1 MGDIV
6 KRQEVNLN
14 TRDYAVLTS
23 FFKVLTESGLVV
35 DILKILAGNKIT
47 EPILVKGIVWFLS
60 SQDLTDLLTA
70 VDKSGLTVDIVLRAL
85 QDDKFFPGAYAIIDG
100 LKNGQTTT
108 PPSNSVNTIGLAQDM
123 SQLAKSYNQFA
134 GDGLGN
140 VLSEIK
146 GDLGIGESGGI
157 FSFLNPVFSLVG
169 LGTTGSDSDEEL
181 TLSPSATAA
190 VSGGAANTASATNT
204 ASSSP
209 STSTP
214 SSSPSS
220 DSSSASSSSSGGKWW
235 QNAWNTVSGW
245 FNKRDS
251 MIDEEPEVTLAKR
264 DNEVLDQLV
273 DSLAK
278 SGLAMQVV
286 VSIIEDPDNAPF
298 ARDLIKEIV
307 REKVITLD
315 QLKTSLDATNLLND
329 GVIGA
334 LKSPDL
340 DITIT

>member
-1 MGDIV
+1 MG
-6 KRQEVNLN
+6 
-14 TRDYAVLTS
+14 
-23 FFKVLTESGLVV
+23 
-35 DILKILAGNKIT
+35 
-47 EPILVKGIVWFLS
+47 
-60 SQDLTDLLTA
+60 
-70 VDKSGLTVDIVLRAL
+70 
-85 QDDKFFPGAYAIIDG
+85 
-100 LKNGQTTT
+100 
-108 PPSNSVNTIGLAQDM
+108 
-123 SQLAKSYNQFA
+123 
-134 GDGLGN
+134 
-140 VLSEIK
+140 
-146 GDLGIGESGGI
+146 
-157 FSFLNPVFSLVG
+157 FLNPVFSLVG

-204 ASSSP
+204 GSTTSTTATSSP

-235 QNAWNTVSGW
+235 QNAWNTVSGR

-251 MIDEEPEVTLAKR
+251 MIDEEPEATLAKR